1 MTKTSQNGQ
10 RRPLLRVL
18 TDPIV
23 NYVKR
28 NSGILA
34 GLVLLVIFL
43 SITTSNFLTGSNILT
58 VLRQVCQ
65 NALITFGM
73 TCVLIVGGIDLT
85 VGSVFGVSGVAI
97 VMMLN
102 AGWPLI
108 PAFIVSLLIGT
119 CIGVVNG
126 SIIAFTGMPP
136 FIVTLSMQQ
145 VIRGFAYIITN
156 GRAVGS
162 KHALFNSIGNAYYFG
177 IPSPIYFLVVVLIV
191 LSIILYRTKL
201 GRRMYAV
208 GGNLNA
214 ARFSGIRIPRVTI
227 SAYMISATLS
237 ALAGIILAS
246 RMYSGQPTAGEGY
259 ESDAIA
265 ASVLGG
271 VSFSG
276 GVGTLGGAIIGA
288 LVIGVLNNGLNLL
301 KVSSYMQMVV
311 KGVVIIAAVGVDV
324 LKNTGGLKQLRKTL
338 GIGGKDKRAQG
349 AEGQE

>member
-1 MTKTSQNGQ
+1 MNKGMETAEKRSLIDIVT
-10 RRPLLRVL
+10 RPVV
-18 TDPIV
+18 D
-23 NYVKR
+23 YVKR
-28 NSGILA
+28 NSGILIGLA
-34 GLVLLVIFL
+34 LLVLIL
-43 SITTSNFLTGSNILT
+43 SVSTANFLTGSNILT

-102 AGWPLI
+102 AGMPLI
-108 PAFIVSLLIGT
+108 PAFVLSMIIGT
-119 CIGVVNG
+119 MIGSVNG
-126 SIIAFTGMPP
+126 SIVAFTGMPP

-145 VIRGFAYIITN
+145 VIRGVAFIITN
-156 GRAVGS
+156 GRAVGC

-177 IPSPIYFLVVVLIV
+177 IPSPIYVVTVVIIIV
-191 LSIILYRTKL
+191 STILYRTKL

-208 GGNLNA
+208 GGNVNA
-214 ARFSGIRIPRVTI
+214 ARFTGIRIPKVTI

-276 GVGTLGGAIIGA
+276 GVGTIGGAIIGA

-311 KGVVIIAAVGVDV
+311 KGIVIIAAVGVDI
-324 LKNTGGLKQLRKTL
+324 LKNRTGGLKLIRR
-338 GIGGKDKRAQG
+338 RARTDG
-349 AEGQE
+349 

>member
-1 MTKTSQNGQ
+1 MFNTIQPKQ
-10 RRPLLRVL
+10 RQSILRVL
-18 TDPIV
+18 IDPFV
-23 NYVKR
+23 NYFKR
-28 NSGILA
+28 NSGILV
-34 GLVLLVIFL
+34 GLALLVVFL
-43 SITTSNFLTGSNILT
+43 SVTTSNFLTGSNILT

-108 PAFIVSLLIGT
+108 PSFLISLAIGT
-119 CIGVVNG
+119 CIGTVNG

-177 IPSPIYFLVVVLIV
+177 IPSPIYFLVVVMIL

-208 GGNLNA
+208 GGNINA

-276 GVGTLGGAIIGA
+276 GVGTLGGAIVGA

-311 KGVVIIAAVGVDV
+311 KGVVIIAAVGVDII
-324 LKNTGGLKQLRKTL
+324 KNRGGLKQIRKTL
-338 GIGGKDKRAQG
+338 GISVKNKQAQARG
-349 AEGQE
+349 TQQ